1 MLTILI
7 IDDDAPA
14 AEQAKKSIQ
23 KLDGEV
29 QCYIGGFENAKKLII
44 QYRPDIVVLDLL
56 GPITEVE
63 TPGMGIREFI
73 WKDHFCPYIVW
84 SAEPSRH
91 DDEYPLHPFAKS
103 VKKGSGAE
111 QKLNQEIQGMM
122 PYIETLK
129 EIDDYNKRQ
138 FSLAMQEVS
147 PKILTTITAEEK
159 QVDIITRVGRRR
171 IAARIDELQSDD
183 DALAPW
189 EMYVC
194 PPVSDNLRLGDIVK
208 KADGN
213 SNDPNVFF
221 VILSPSCDLIDTEG
235 RAPKVS
241 EVLVAQCI
249 PTRDGLDRAN
259 LGGLSSKKS
268 NRLKGQFLSPGH
280 LNGIIPLPK
289 YFEKIPSMSADV
301 RKLRLIP
308 MQDLRNKQEYD
319 RVASIDSPFREL
331 ISWAYMQT
339 SCRPGLPE
347 RDYDA
352 WIKEIAGDL
361 DSARNT

>member
-7 IDDDAPA
+7 IDDDADA
-14 AEQAKKSIQ
+14 AEAAKKSIQ
-23 KLDGEV
+23 KLDGGA
-29 QCYIGGFENAKKLII
+29 QCYICGFEDAKKLII
-44 QYRPDIVVLDLL
+44 QHRPDIVILDLL
-56 GPITEVE
+56 LGSEM
-63 TPGMGIREFI
+63 PGMDIREFI

-84 SAEPSRH
+84 SAEPERH
-91 DDEYPLHPFAKS
+91 DDEYPSHPFAKS
-103 VKKGSGAE
+103 VKRGSGEE
-111 QKLNQEIQGMM
+111 QKLNQEIQGMR

-171 IAARIDELQSDD
+171 IAARIDEVQSDD

-208 KADGN
+208 VVGRD
-213 SNDPNVFF
+213 SSDPNSFF
-221 VILSPSCDLIDTEG
+221 IILTPSCDLIDTEG
-235 RAPKVS
+235 RAPQVS
-241 EVLVAQCI
+241 KVLVAQCI
-249 PTRDGLDRAN
+249 PTRAGLDKTN
-259 LGGLSSKKS
+259 LKGLPLKKLKD
-268 NRLKGQFLSPGH
+268 RLKGQFLSLGH

-289 YFEKIPSMSADV
+289 YFEKIPSMAADV
-301 RKLRLIP
+301 RKLRLVP
-308 MQDLRNKQEYD
+308 MQDLRNKEEYD
-319 RVASIDSPFREL
+319 HVASIDSPFREL

-347 RDYDA
+347 RNYDA
-352 WIKEIAGDL
+352 WVKEITGDL
-361 DSARNT
+361 DSAGNA